1 MTTELPELEF
11 EASGAFELVDT
22 EELEVDT
29 EEIGVALE
37 PVAGVGL
44 PVEGSTEGVDDGA
57 WVLEDMRIEK
67 KKTVC
72 SEEKDSERE
81 NNEV

>member
-11 EASGAFELVDT
+11 EASGVFELVDT

-67 KKTVC
+67 KG
-72 SEEKDSERE
+72 S
-81 NNEV
+81 